1 MKNRFAGVI
10 ATAVLAAVVAWWMPV
25 SASGQAASKA
35 APKSNY
41 KAPRADDG
49 KSANLQGIWIVDAW
63 NTARYGLEAHNG
75 ASHIRAGKSY
85 ITNPANG
92 MIPYTP
98 AARTQQKA
106 NLKNHATADPMSK
119 CFMTGVPRFVYSG
132 FPFQIFQTPK
142 YIILA
147 SEYVHM
153 LRYVYMDRKTHY
165 DGIDFWNGDSLGH
178 WEGDTLV
185 VETAN
190 NNDMTWLDASGN
202 HHSDKLVT
210 VERFTRT
217 GADSMQYTAT
227 LTDPGAYTAPW
238 TISINL
244 NRNTDQYPQLMEYEC
259 HAYAAED
266 SGTAGGQAT
275 GQ

>member
-1 MKNRFAGVI
+1 MKNRFAGLI
-10 ATAVLAAVVAWWMPV
+10 AAAVVAAVAAWWVPAP
-25 SASGQAASKA
+25 ASGQAAVKG
-35 APKSNY
+35 KTNY
-41 KAPRADDG
+41 KAPRAEDG
-49 KSANLQGIWIVDAW
+49 KSADLQGIWIVDAW
-63 NTARYGLEAHNG
+63 NTARYNVEAHNG
-75 ASHIRAGKSY
+75 ATGIRPGKSY
-85 ITNPANG
+85 VTNPPNG

-98 AARTQQKA
+98 AHRAKQKQ
-106 NLKNHATADPMSK
+106 NFKNRFTEDSMSK

-153 LRYVYMDRKTHY
+153 LRYAYMDRKTHL
-165 DGIDFWNGDSLGH
+165 DGVDFWNGDALGR

-190 NNDMTWLDASGN
+190 NNDMTWLDYSGN
-202 HHSDKLVT
+202 SHSDKLVV

-217 GADSMQYTAT
+217 GTDTMQYTAT
-227 LTDPGAYTAPW
+227 LTDPEAYTAPW

-244 NRNTDQYPQLMEYEC
+244 VRNTDQYPQLMEYEC
-259 HAYAAED
+259 HAYSEED
-266 SGTAGGQAT
+266 RGVAGGQVDS
-275 GQ
+275 Q